1 MKPKENMVAIA
12 QQLAVRILSPKYT
25 ELPKK
30 AVHWAKIGLLDTL
43 GVTIAGAIEPCTSK
57 ALGVQGIAD
66 ADGSSVLIGQG
77 RRTSILDAAFINGIA
92 AHAID
97 YDDVNNQIGGHPS
110 VPIVPALFAFGDSV
124 PISGEAAIAAY
135 VVGFETETQIGLGV
149 NYFHYAKGW
158 HPTATIGIFGTVAVG
173 ARLLALSVE
182 QTAQALAIAVSLAS
196 GVKAN
201 FGTMTK
207 PLHIGHSVRN
217 GVMAVLMAKDGFTAN
232 DSAFE
237 HTQGFFEV
245 FNGTPN
251 YNIEHIFFNWGS
263 PWNVTEP
270 GPSLKVYPCCG
281 STHGAIEC
289 ALALRECHGFDP
301 SEIKF
306 VQVYT
311 DPKRLPHTNNPHPKT
326 NLAAKFSVQ
335 YVVARAL
342 IDGAVKLNHFEEDA
356 IQEPFIRQLMSK
368 VTVGT
373 HPDMKDPKIDTY
385 AAEVRLIMND
395 GQNFIHRSDDI
406 VLRGPGRPMN
416 EEELF
421 QKFNDCAKGL
431 LKPKSLQYL
440 FDMLRNFEN
449 LSSINIITDELMGI

>member
-1 MKPKENMVAIA
+1 MVAIA
-12 QQLAVRILSPKYT
+12 RQLAERILYPTYA
-25 ELPKK
+25 ELPEK
-30 AVHWAKIGLLDTL
+30 AVRWAKIGLLDTL

-66 ADGSSVLIGQG
+66 ADGPSVLIGQG

-92 AHAID
+92 AHAMD

-110 VPIVPALFAFGDSV
+110 VPLVPALFAFGDSA
-124 PISGEAAIAAY
+124 PISGESAIAAY

-173 ARLLALSVE
+173 ARILALSVE
-182 QTAQALAIAVSLAS
+182 QTAQAMAIAVSLAS

-207 PLHIGHSVRN
+207 PLHIGQSVRN

-245 FNGTPN
+245 FNGTHN
-251 YNIEHIFFNWGS
+251 YNTEDIFSNWGS
-263 PWNVTEP
+263 PWNVIEP

-289 ALALRECHGFDP
+289 ALALRENNVFDP
-301 SEIKF
+301 LGITS
-306 VQVYT
+306 VQVFT

-326 NLAAKFSVQ
+326 GLAAKFSVQ

-342 IDGAVKLNHFEEDA
+342 ISRAVKLSHFEEDA
-356 IQEPFIRQLMSK
+356 IQEPLIRQLMAK

-449 LSSINIITDELMGI
+449 LSSISIITDELIGI